1 MLPYIYT
8 RQHSFFKLYLNSKYP
23 ATKTP
28 TMSQPKGN
36 LYLIPCTLGD
46 TPPLEVLP
54 LLVKKAI
61 EEIDY
66 YIVEH
71 EKSAR
76 RFIKTVSP
84 RKSQPDLK
92 IEEINKFTSSDDI
105 PAMLDPCLNGHD
117 VGVIS
122 DAGCPGIADP
132 GAAVVEIAHQNGIK
146 VVPLVGP
153 SSILL
158 AMMASGF
165 NGQNFA
171 FNGYLP
177 IDKAERK
184 SKIKQ
189 LEKTSALEDQSQ
201 LFIETPYR
209 NNQMLESLINNLQ
222 GDTKICVAC
231 DITLSTEYIKTAP
244 VNLWKKIKVD
254 LNKRP
259 TIFIIHR

>member
-1 MLPYIYT
+1 M
-8 RQHSFFKLYLNSKYP
+8 N
-23 ATKTP
+23 
-28 TMSQPKGN
+28 PKNGN

-54 LLVKKAI
+54 LLVKKAV
-61 EEIDY
+61 EHIDH

-76 RFIKTVSP
+76 RFIKQIVP

-92 IEEINKFTSSDDI
+92 FELINKFTNEADI
-105 PAMLDPCLNGHD
+105 PQMLAPCFEGYD

-132 GAAVVEIAHQNGIK
+132 GAAVVEQAHLKGIK

-184 SKIKQ
+184 EAIKR
-189 LEKTSALEDQSQ
+189 LERISEENHQSQ
-201 LFIETPYR
+201 SFIETPYR
-209 NNQMLESLINNLQ
+209 NNQMLESLVTALHPK
-222 GDTKICVAC
+222 TRICVAC
-231 DITLSTEYIKTAP
+231 DITLSTEYIRTMTADA
-244 VNLWKKIKVD
+244 WKKNKVD

-259 TIFIIHR
+259 TLFIIQK

>member
-1 MLPYIYT
+1 MD
-8 RQHSFFKLYLNSKYP
+8 
-23 ATKTP
+23 TK
-28 TMSQPKGN
+28 KGN

-61 EEIDY
+61 EEIDH

-71 EKSAR
+71 EKNAR
-76 RFIKTVSP
+76 RFIKSIAP
-84 RKSQPDLK
+84 RKPQPSLHFNL
-92 IEEINKFTSSDDI
+92 INKFTDDSEI
-105 PAMLDPCLNGHD
+105 PSMLAPCHDGFD
-117 VGVIS
+117 VGVLS
-122 DAGCPGIADP
+122 DAGCPGVADP
-132 GAAVVEIAHQNGIK
+132 GALAVAAAHRQGIR

-158 AMMASGF
+158 ALMGSGF

-177 IDKAERK
+177 IDKRECRQEIKRLERLSAEQ
-184 SKIKQ
+184 S
-189 LEKTSALEDQSQ
+189 QSQ

-209 NNQMLESLINNLQ
+209 NNQLLESILNTVQPETLV
-222 GDTKICVAC
+222 CVAC
-231 DITLSTEYIKTAP
+231 DITLPTEYIKTMPAS
-244 VNLWKKIKVD
+244 VWGKTKVD

-259 TIFIIHR
+259 TIFIIQK

>member
-1 MLPYIYT
+1 MKP
-8 RQHSFFKLYLNSKYP
+8 Q
-23 ATKTP
+23 
-28 TMSQPKGN
+28 KGN
-36 LYLIPCTLGD
+36 LYLIPCTLGE

-61 EEIDY
+61 EHIDHY
-66 YIVEH
+66 VVEH

-76 RFIKTVSP
+76 RFIKSLVP
-84 RKSQPDLK
+84 RKSQPDLQFQ
-92 IEEINKFTSSDDI
+92 IINKFTDPSEI
-105 PAMLDPCLNGHD
+105 PGMLKPCHEGLD

-132 GAAVVEIAHQNGIK
+132 GASVVMEAHSQGIK

-153 SSILL
+153 SSILM
-158 AMMASGF
+158 AMMASGL

-177 IDKAERK
+177 IDKQERK
-184 SKIKQ
+184 AEIKN
-189 LEKTSALEDQSQ
+189 LERLSGEKDQAQ

-209 NNQMLESLINNLQ
+209 NNQMLESLVSALQ
-222 GDTKICVAC
+222 SSTKLCIAC
-231 DITLSTEYIKTAP
+231 DITLPSEYILTQTAAD
-244 VNLWKKIKVD
+244 WKKTKVD

-259 TIFIIHR
+259 TLFIIQKENSL

>member
-1 MLPYIYT
+1 M
-8 RQHSFFKLYLNSKYP
+8 
-23 ATKTP
+23 KTL
-28 TMSQPKGN
+28 KGN
-36 LYLIPCTLGD
+36 LYLIPCRLGENS
-46 TPPLEVLP
+46 PLEVLP
-54 LLVKKAI
+54 LLVKKAV
-61 EEIDY
+61 ENIDH

-76 RFIKTVSP
+76 RFIKAVASK
-84 RKSQPDLK
+84 KSQSSLH
-92 IEEINKFTSSDDI
+92 IEEINKFTKPQDI
-105 PAMLDPCLNGHD
+105 PQMLEPCLKGQD

-132 GAAVVEIAHQNGIK
+132 GAAVVAEAHKNGIK

-184 SKIKQ
+184 AKIKQ
-189 LEKTSALEDQSQ
+189 LEKRSIQDNQSQ

-209 NNQMLESLINNLQ
+209 NNQMLESLKTALQ
-222 GDTKICVAC
+222 KNTDICVAC
-231 DITLSTEYIKTAP
+231 DITLSTEFIRTESTQ
-244 VNLWKKIKVD
+244 NWKRIKVD
-254 LNKRP
+254 LHKRP
-259 TIFIIHR
+259 TMFIIQG